1 MLDSVGSF
9 APDAFGY
16 DLDGHRLGRA
26 ARMIRLSTTLLAALV
41 LQASRLPFQHIAGE
55 WFPTIVAILY
65 YLIFQLLDALRQF
78 SKGRKN

>member
-26 ARMIRLSTTLLAALV
+26 ARMIRLTTTLLAALV
-41 LQASRLPFQHIAGE
+41 LQLFGFFFNPSLESG
-55 WFPTIVAILY
+55 FP
-65 YLIFQLLDALRQF
+65 LLLLF
-78 SKGRKN
+78 FII